1 MPLDHDF
8 LSGHCCI
15 QDHSCVKKESCK
27 TRTVE
32 RDEPPLLPI
41 YEDAESNV
49 RIIKSKVRLIFDIFG
64 QTLQTLWAHKLRSCL
79 TMFGIAWGVGSLLL
93 LVGLG
98 EGFRAGNRK
107 QFDSLGENVMFIW
120 SGRAPVVQGSF
131 TALRQYYLTYG
142 DYQDILTEC
151 PSVAAAA
158 PAINRSDIRAVS
170 DFFQASGQIVGVP
183 ANFNQLRYLPINE
196 GRWLNELDD
205 SQKRAVIV
213 IGDEVRRTLF
223 PGRPAIG
230 ATILLNGVRFTVIGT
245 LQKVGHGDNMNLNLR
260 SFVPFQTMRDY
271 FRPLNSGIGTDV
283 ISFINY
289 QPRSR
294 ALHEAALQEVH
305 RVIARN
311 HGFDPNNP
319 DSFDEWDTIKT
330 VDQIGKIFDAM
341 NMFLGSVGLVTLALG
356 AIGIINIMLVAVA
369 DRTRE
374 IGLRKAVGATNSSI
388 MFQFFVEGAFLTLLS
403 GGIGIGGAAALMAAL
418 SGVNLGEG
426 FDPPKLVASTAA
438 LAVASLGIAGI
449 AAGLYPARRA
459 ALLEPVEALR
469 KE

>member
-1 MPLDHDF
+1 
-8 LSGHCCI
+8 
-15 QDHSCVKKESCK
+15 
-27 TRTVE
+27 
-32 RDEPPLLPI
+32 
-41 YEDAESNV
+41 
-49 RIIKSKVRLIFDIFG
+49 
-64 QTLQTLWAHKLRSCL
+64 
-79 TMFGIAWGVGSLLL
+79 MFGIAWGVGSLLL

-120 SGRAPVVQGSF
+120 SGRAPVMQGSF
-131 TALRQYYLTYG
+131 TALRQYYLTYR
-142 DYQDILTEC
+142 DYQDILTDC

-158 PAINRSDIRAVS
+158 PAINRNDIRAVS
-170 DFFQASGQIVGVP
+170 DFYQASGQIAGVP
-183 ANFNQLRYLPINE
+183 AIINKIRYLPINE
-196 GRWLNELDD
+196 GRWINEMDD
-205 SQKRAVIV
+205 VQKRAVIV

-223 PGRPAIG
+223 PGRPAVG
-230 ATILLNGVRFTVIGT
+230 STVLLNGIRFTVIGT
-245 LQKVGHGDNMNLNLR
+245 LQKIGHGDNMNLNLR

-271 FRPLNSGIGTDV
+271 FRPLNSGIATDT

-289 QPRSR
+289 QPKSR
-294 ALHEAALQEVH
+294 ALHEQAKQEVH
-305 RVIARN
+305 KVIAHN
-311 HGFDPNNP
+311 HGFNPNDP

-356 AIGIINIMLVAVA
+356 AIGIMNIMLVAVA

-374 IGLRKAVGATNSSI
+374 IGLRKAVGATHASI

-403 GGIGIGGAAALMAAL
+403 GGIGIGGAAGLMSLL
-418 SGVNLGEG
+418 SGVDLGQG
-426 FDPPKLVASTAA
+426 FDPPKLVPSTAA
-438 LAVASLGIAGI
+438 LAVISLAIAGV